1 MMQVRFALALSG
13 TLLGAA
19 SAFAANTT
27 GADWSVD
34 YSSIRVLRHHPMI
47 IGGGVS
53 DDRLMIDVFR
63 EGDNAK
69 GTLSISCTAS
79 EYALWTAESL
89 LLASLQPISDW
100 SLAAELAASYC
111 AQIDHLPEANQLTPV
126 EVGSK

>member
-1 MMQVRFALALSG
+1 MQARFALALSG
-13 TLLGAA
+13 ILLSAV
-19 SAFAANTT
+19 SAFAADPTAGWT
-27 GADWSVD
+27 VD